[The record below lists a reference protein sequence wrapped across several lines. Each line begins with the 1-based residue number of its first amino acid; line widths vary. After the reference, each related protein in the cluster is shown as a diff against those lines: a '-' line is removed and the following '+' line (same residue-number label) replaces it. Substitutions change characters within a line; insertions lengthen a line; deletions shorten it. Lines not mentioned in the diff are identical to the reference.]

1 MSEITSV
8 KDKYKLIK
16 RLGKGSF
23 GDVFLTLN
31 KQDNKM
37 YACKIESN
45 EDKNRLKNELL
56 IYKKILKKNITCVPE
71 IYDNFTTSKQRLLV
85 MELLGKSL
93 DMVFEE
99 CDKKIDIGTV
109 MKIAISIIDNL
120 EKIHNIGIIHRDIK
134 PNNFM
139 FGVNE
144 KQNDLFVMD
153 FGLSKRWYIN
163 KKHIELKTNRSMI
176 GTARYASTNIHNGI
190 EPSRRDDIESV
201 GYMLVYLA
209 KGSLP
214 WQGIK
219 RKITKGEINDK
230 IGEKKLSIDLH
241 ELCENLPECFYEYI
255 NYARNLNFMEVPDY
269 KYLKDLFIES
279 AKKHNIK
286 LQYYW
291 QIDNIID
298 KKKLQKNK
306 MKKLN

>member
-1 MSEITSV
+1 MTESV
-8 KDKYKLIK
+8 KDKYKLIN

-23 GDVFLTLN
+23 GDVFLALN
-31 KQDNKM
+31 KQNNKK

-45 EDKNRLKNELL
+45 EEKNRLKNELL
-56 IYKKILKKNITCVPE
+56 IYRKFEKKNIFCVPT
-71 IYDNFTTSKQRLLV
+71 IYDHFVTSKKRLLF

-93 DMVFEE
+93 DVIFDE
-99 CDKKIDIGTV
+99 CNKKIDIGTV
-109 MKIAISIIDNL
+109 MKIAIAIIDNL
-120 EKIHNIGIIHRDIK
+120 EKIHNVGIIHRDIK

-139 FGVNE
+139 FGMDD

-176 GTARYASTNIHNGI
+176 GTARYASVNIHNGI
-190 EPSRRDDIESV
+190 EPSRRDDMESV
-201 GYMLVYLA
+201 GYMLIYLT
-209 KGSLP
+209 KGVLP

-219 RKITKGEINDK
+219 RKGSINDK

-241 ELCENLPECFYEYI
+241 ELCEDLPECFYEYL
-255 NYARNLNFMEVPDY
+255 NYTRNLNFTEVPDY
-269 KYLKDLFIES
+269 DFLRELFIKS

-291 QIDNIID
+291 TIDNIID
-298 KKKLQKNK
+298 KKKLIYFQN
-306 MKKLN
+306 